1 MGSWKMCLVSN
12 GLFSTSMTMGGRV
25 ITILNQAVSFVCYT
39 FLKFIGGGSHFDW
52 YFSNGLKP
60 PTSFIL
66 NLLLLSTG
74 TAAVALAALLG
85 AMKLRDGSSNLRE
98 SNGGGGNGGGCG
110 SLVGRPVKWSSDP
123 NDVLGKKPGISINCQ
138 KSWIF
143 KMLLTIPFRFRM
155 WAWRFHDQTWLNDM
169 NSNPSAIHESKWRN
183 W

>member
-12 GLFSTSMTMGGRV
+12 GLFSTSMTIGGRV

-39 FLKFIGGGSHFDW
+39 FLKSIGGGSHFDW

-123 NDVLGKKPGISINCQ
+123 NDVLE
-138 KSWIF
+138 KSQESQ
-143 KMLLTIPFRFRM
+143 LTARSPEFSRCF
-155 WAWRFHDQTWLNDM
+155 W
-169 NSNPSAIHESKWRN
+169 P
-183 W
+183 